1 MATARTSAVLGRR
14 TCALAAACSA
24 VLHAAMVGDS
34 GNPARAVLV
43 VAMAAACLYC
53 AYELWTHGALR
64 VWCTVAVMNLAM
76 IGAHLS
82 APSHHHGA
90 ASGQAVA
97 APSTLMTAAT
107 LVAIG
112 EVVIATAVLCVRTR
126 GRSGYGSSSKFT
138 GGPDGDGADPACVHL
153 ETSIQPPPFFS
164 RASCSASHND
174 GPVPPF
180 PRPLSRLA

>member
-14 TCALAAACSA
+14 ACALAAACSA

-34 GNPARAVLV
+34 GNPARAVFIA
-43 VAMAAACLYC
+43 AMAAACLYC
-53 AYELWTHGALR
+53 AYELWTRGSLR

-90 ASGQAVA
+90 AIGQAVP
-97 APSTLMTAAT
+97 APSALMTAAT

-112 EVVIATAVLCVRTR
+112 EVVIATAVLYVRTR
-126 GRSGYGSSSKFT
+126 GRT
-138 GGPDGDGADPACVHL
+138 VTP
-153 ETSIQPPPFFS
+153 T
-164 RASCSASHND
+164 
-174 GPVPPF
+174 
-180 PRPLSRLA
+180 